1 MSWNQTSFLSF
12 SKNFLEGLSYP
23 LIGRYVKLDYDQHHD
38 SKLFM
43 LPIHVLCIYLCGYL
57 KWLRAVPKGSHTGAH
72 VDRIYMGRGTENL
85 YTTWIPFGDNPPEMG
100 SLCMLHKSNQ

>member
-1 MSWNQTSFLSF
+1 MINTMTA
-12 SKNFLEGLSYP
+12 SY
-23 LIGRYVKLDYDQHHD
+23 LIL
-38 SKLFM
+38 